1 MILQALKEYYDRKA
15 ADPQSGIAP
24 PGWCVKGI
32 SFIIVLDE
40 KGNFISI
47 KDMRD
52 GEGKKKVAKEYVV
65 PQAVKKTSGIAAN
78 LLWDTAGYVLGID
91 LKKPKKQEEQKRAF
105 IDKIKEL
112 GEIDD
117 LKPVITFLE
126 TDNSELLQADPN
138 YQELVEENAVVSF
151 SYYNDAE
158 LICRRSNVI
167 KAINNTV
174 GEKSG
179 ASRCLVSGELDETAR
194 LHPSIKG
201 LYGAQTSGA
210 NIVSFNLSAFGS
222 YNKEQ
227 GGNAPVGESVAFAYT
242 TALNL
247 LLRKD
252 STQKILLGGDT
263 LVFWSAKETSIESDF
278 ASWFEEPPKDNPD
291 AKTHKIK
298 ALLRSVETGAYTEP
312 DGKEFFYILGLSPNA
327 ARISI
332 RLWRCETVGSFA
344 LNIARYFKD
353 MSIIKPPNEPEHYSL
368 WRVLVNIAVQD
379 KSENIPPNIAG
390 EMMASIIDGTPFP
403 VGVLMAALRRIK
415 SDKDYGVKPVRAAL
429 IKAYL
434 NRLCKKDNASY
445 LNPNNKELG
454 MSLDVTMP
462 VVGYQLGRLFAA
474 LEKIQQEGLGD
485 TNTTIR
491 ERYYSAASTSPTTVF
506 PILMRMKQHHIAKIE
521 KKGRQINFEKLL
533 TEIMSRI
540 DVSKYEA
547 FPGHLDINAQ
557 GYFAI
562 GYYHQMQDFYTKHD
576 TKTAPETEAVTE

>member
-1 MILQALKEYYDRKA
+1 MILQSLKEYYDRKA
-15 ADPQSGIAP
+15 LDPQSGIAP

-40 KGNFISI
+40 KGALVSI

-52 GEGKKKVAKEYVV
+52 GEGKKKVAKDCIV

-78 LLWDTAGYVLGID
+78 LLWDTAGYVLGVD

-112 GEIDD
+112 GEVDD

-126 TDNSELLQADPN
+126 TDNSEKLQAEQH
-138 YQELVEENAVVSF
+138 YHELVEDNAVVSF
-151 SYYNDAE
+151 SYCDDNGLLVCQRPSVA
-158 LICRRSNVI
+158 
-167 KAINNTV
+167 KAINKTV
-174 GEKSG
+174 GKKSN
-179 ASRCLVSGELDETAR
+179 ASICLVSGEPDETAR

-210 NIVSFNLSAFGS
+210 NIVSFNLPAFGS

-227 GGNAPVGESVAFAYT
+227 GGNAPVGENSAFAYT

-252 STQKILLGGDT
+252 SSQKFLLGGDT

-278 ASWFEEPPKDNPD
+278 ASWFEEPPKDDPD
-291 AKTHKIK
+291 AKTYKIK
-298 ALLRSVETGAYTEP
+298 ALLKSVEGGAYTGA

-332 RLWRCETVGSFA
+332 RLWRRETVGSFA

-353 MSIIKPPNEPEHYSL
+353 MSIIKHSNEPEYYSL
-368 WRVLVNIAVQD
+368 WRVLVNIAIQD

-390 EMMASIIDGTPFP
+390 DMMTAIIAGTPFP
-403 VGVLMAALRRIK
+403 ASVLMAAIRRIK
-415 SDKDYGVKPVRAAL
+415 SDQGRVKPVRAAL
-429 IKAYL
+429 IKACL
-434 NRLCKKDNASY
+434 NRSR
-445 LNPNNKELG
+445 LNINNKELG
-454 MSLDVTMP
+454 MSLDVTLP

-485 TNTTIR
+485 TNTAIR
-491 ERYYSAASTSPTTVF
+491 ERYYGAASTSPATVF

-521 KKGRQINFEKLL
+521 RKGRRVNLEKLFA
-533 TEIMSRI
+533 EIISRI
-540 DVSKYEA
+540 KVNALVA
-547 FPGHLDINAQ
+547 FPRHLDINAQ

-562 GYYHQMQDFYTKHD
+562 GYYHQMQDFYIKHD

>member
-15 ADPQSGIAP
+15 LDPQSGIAP

-32 SFIIVLDE
+32 SFIIVIDE
-40 KGNFISI
+40 KGDFVKI

-78 LLWDTAGYVLGID
+78 LLWDTAGYVLGVD

-112 GEIDD
+112 GEVDD
-117 LKPVITFLE
+117 LNPVITFLE
-126 TDNSELLQADPN
+126 TDNSEVLQADPN
-138 YQELVEENAVVSF
+138 YQELVEENAVASL
-151 SYYNDAE
+151 SYYNDTE
-158 LICRRSNVI
+158 LICRRPNVI
-167 KAINNTV
+167 KAINKTV

-179 ASRCLVSGELDETAR
+179 TSICLVSGEPDETAR

-210 NIVSFNLSAFGS
+210 NIVSFNLPAFVS

-227 GGNAPVGESVAFAYT
+227 GGNAPIGENAAFAYT

-263 LVFWSAKETSIESDF
+263 LVFWSAKATSIESDF

-291 AKTHKIK
+291 ARTHKIK
-298 ALLRSVETGAYTEP
+298 ALLKSVETGAYTDP
-312 DGKEFFYILGLSPNA
+312 DGKDFFYILGLSPNA

-332 RLWRCETVGSFA
+332 RLWRCVTVGDFA
-344 LNIARYFKD
+344 CNIARYFED
-353 MSIIKPPNEPEHYSL
+353 MSIVKPPNEPEHYSL

-390 EMMASIIDGTPFP
+390 DMMASIIDGTPFP
-403 VGVLMAALRRIK
+403 VSVLMAALRRIK

-434 NRLCKKDNASY
+434 SRLCKRDKVRY

-454 MSLDVTMP
+454 MSLDVTLP
-462 VVGYQLGRLFAA
+462 VVGYQLGRLFAT

-521 KKGRQINFEKLL
+521 KKGRQVNFEKLL

-540 DVSKYEA
+540 DVSKSEA

-557 GYFAI
+557 GYFAV

-576 TKTAPETEAVTE
+576 TKTATETEAVTE

>member
-1 MILQALKEYYDRKA
+1 MILQALTEYYDRKA
-15 ADPQSGIAP
+15 IDPQSGIAP

-40 KGNFISI
+40 KGTLVAI

-52 GEGKKKVAKEYVV
+52 GEGKKKVAKDCIV

-78 LLWDTAGYVLGID
+78 LLWDTAGYVLGVD

-105 IDKIKEL
+105 IDRIKEL

-126 TDNSELLQADPN
+126 ADNSEILQAEQH
-138 YQELVEENAVVSF
+138 YQELIEDNAVVSF
-151 SYYNDAE
+151 AYCDDNG
-158 LICRRSNVI
+158 LLVCQRPNVA
-167 KAINNTV
+167 KAINKTV
-174 GEKSG
+174 GEKTG
-179 ASRCLVSGELDETAR
+179 ASICLVSGEFDETAR

-210 NIVSFNLSAFGS
+210 NIVSFNLPAFGS

-227 GGNAPVGESVAFAYT
+227 GGNAPVGENAAFAYT

-247 LLRKD
+247 LLRKN

-291 AKTHKIK
+291 ARTHKIK
-298 ALLRSVETGAYTEP
+298 ALLKSVETGAYNGP
-312 DGKEFFYILGLSPNA
+312 DGNEFFYILGLSPNA

-332 RLWRCETVGSFA
+332 RLWRCETIGKFA
-344 LNIARYFKD
+344 LNIAQYFED
-353 MSIIKPPNEPEHYSL
+353 MSITKSKNEPEHYSL

-390 EMMASIIDGTPFP
+390 DMMVSIIDGTPFP
-403 VGVLMAALRRIK
+403 TSVLMAALRRIK
-415 SDKDYGVKPVRAAL
+415 SDQGRVKPVRTAL

-434 NRLCKKDNASY
+434 NRLCKKNNVRY

-454 MSLDVTMP
+454 MSLDVTLP

-521 KKGRQINFEKLL
+521 KKGRQINLEKLL

-540 DVSKYEA
+540 DVSKSEA